1 MYKTGDNVVIPK
13 TNQIKVIKEIERFDD
28 DVVIYTE
35 DGNAYGI
42 RECMTVKSAY
52 QMEVGKLL
60 KKWQV

>member
-13 TNQIKVIKEIERFDD
+13 TKKIKVIKEIERFDD

-35 DGNAYGI
+35 DGDAYGI
-42 RECMTVKSAY
+42 RECMTLESAY